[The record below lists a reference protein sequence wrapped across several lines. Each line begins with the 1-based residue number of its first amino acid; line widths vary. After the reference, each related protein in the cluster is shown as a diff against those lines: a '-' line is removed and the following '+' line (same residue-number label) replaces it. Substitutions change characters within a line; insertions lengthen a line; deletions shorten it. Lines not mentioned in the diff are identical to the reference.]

1 MKELLLSAFGTL
13 GKRRQT
19 RSNFG
24 LAGKTQLGVE
34 RLEERAVPTANINN
48 LAFPI
53 YDGAMHQIGLLYITQ
68 ENFNNHT
75 FAGVLTDY
83 AFGMNVGV
91 TGQLTPL
98 GAWDR
103 ISFSGSA
110 SNGFQSES
118 VSFNGYVSEPNVL
131 PKTELTGTL
140 NQSYHELFFS
150 QLGLY
155 WKDWSTST
163 YEVSF
168 GSPVVY

>member
-1 MKELLLSAFGTL
+1 MKVPLLSAFRSL
-13 GKRRQT
+13 GERLQT
-19 RSNFG
+19 RRNSG
-24 LAGKTQLGVE
+24 LAGKTRLGVE

-48 LAFPI
+48 LVFPI
-53 YDGAMHQIGLLYITQ
+53 YDATMHQTGLLHITQ
-68 ENFNNHT
+68 ENFNTKT

-83 AFGMNVGV
+83 AFGMSVGV

-98 GAWDR
+98 GSWDR

-118 VSFNGYVSEPNVL
+118 VSFKGYVSEPHVL
-131 PKTELTGTL
+131 PQTELSGSLT
-140 NQSYHELFFS
+140 QSYHELVFS
-150 QLGLY
+150 RFSLY
-155 WKDWSTST
+155 WKNWSTTT